1 MLRRRISVLLEQWKA
16 KPNHKPLVIM
26 GIRQCGKTFIA
37 QQFASENYKHVVYI
51 NFFKEEE
58 RKTAFYGSKDV
69 DNIIMLL
76 SAQMRNAKFVPGE
89 TCIILDEIQEC
100 PEARTSLKFFK
111 EDGRYDIIATGSLLG
126 VLGYGQELKKRRE
139 AASERE
145 KSQVYLDS
153 SEHEQARSKT
163 KIGAAKQEK
172 SSTSIPVGYEEI
184 VEMYPLDFEEFLW
197 ANNMSEEVINVLR
210 RCLVEETPVPLG
222 IHVAM
227 KTLLYRYVAVGGLPA
242 AVNAL
247 LETNNMNEVDKV
259 WHSILKEYRSDMVK
273 YAEDKDKP
281 HIRACFNA
289 VPKQLAK
296 DNKKYQW
303 SKVEKGG
310 RGEYYKDS
318 LQWLEDADIV
328 RRCYNSHITGLPLE
342 GNAIDNVFK
351 VYTADIG
358 ILVAMLGGTT
368 RADIL
373 QGNLGGYK
381 GAIFEN
387 LMADTL
393 IKKGQNLYYFQKDSG
408 LELDF
413 LIRYKGECVPVEVK
427 ARTAQAKSISTVR
440 KHPEKYGVKHFIKFG
455 DYNVGREGDLLTLPT
470 YMQFLLDLEPEEIVL
485 DPIDADSINSLAR
498 EILSK

>member
-1 MLRRRISVLLEQWKA
+1 MLRRRISDTLAGWKA
-16 KPNHKPLVIM
+16 KPNHMPLVIM
-26 GIRQCGKTFIA
+26 GVRQCGKTFIA
-37 QQFASENYKHVVYI
+37 QQFANENYKHVVYI

-69 DNIIMLL
+69 DNIIVLL
-76 SAQMRNAKFVPGE
+76 SAQMRTAKFVPGE

-126 VLGYGQELKKRRE
+126 VLGYGQEQKKRRK
-139 AASERE
+139 AASER
-145 KSQVYLDS
+145 
-153 SEHEQARSKT
+153 
-163 KIGAAKQEK
+163 EK

-197 ANNMSEEVINVLR
+197 ANNMNEEVIDVLR
-210 RCLVEETPVPLG
+210 RCLAEETPVPLG

-247 LETNNMNEVDKV
+247 LETNNMNEVNTV

-273 YAEDKDKP
+273 YADDKDKP

-303 SKVEKGG
+303 SKVEEGG
-310 RGEYYKDS
+310 RGVFYKDS
-318 LQWLEDADIV
+318 LQWLEDANIV
-328 RRCYNSHITGLPLE
+328 SRCYNSHITGLPLE
-342 GNAIDNVFK
+342 GNAMDNVFK

-358 ILVAMLGGTT
+358 ILVAMLGGTA

-408 LELDF
+408 MELDF

-427 ARTAQAKSISTVR
+427 ARTSQAKSISTVR

-470 YMQFLLDLEPEEIVL
+470 YMQFLLDLAPEEIIL
-485 DPIDADSINSLAR
+485 EPIDADAINSLAR
-498 EILSK
+498 EMIRE